1 MTQSHK
7 VIVQVGG
14 IRYPVSTTEDKAYV
28 ESLGSEID
36 KMVQMILD
44 HSRVSVN
51 EALLLCCL
59 QYLDA
64 YRKTEES
71 ADHLRGQVAEYLD
84 EAAKARA
91 ELAAAREEIAELEEC
106 LIAEGKKD

>member
-1 MTQSHK
+1 MAELHK

-14 IRYPVSTTEDKAYV
+14 MRYPVSTTEDKAYV

-36 KMVQMILD
+36 GMVRMILD
-44 HSRVSVN
+44 HSRASAN

-64 YRKTEES
+64 YRKAEES
-71 ADHLRGQVAEYLD
+71 ADHLRGQVADYLD

-91 ELAAAREEIAELEEC
+91 ELEAARKEIAELEEC
-106 LIAEGKKD
+106 LIAEGKQG